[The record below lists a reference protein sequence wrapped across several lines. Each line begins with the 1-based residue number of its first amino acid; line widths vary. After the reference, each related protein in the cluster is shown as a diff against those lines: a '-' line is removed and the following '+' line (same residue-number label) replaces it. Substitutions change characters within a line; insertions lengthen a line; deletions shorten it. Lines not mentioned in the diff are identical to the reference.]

1 MGVCAGLVELLLT
14 ISYQSEK
21 KQKAWYYA
29 SMYPS
34 YKTRKQEFKS
44 LFPDCHRFKFVVD
57 YSCAYH
63 KVNCLLCQ
71 LILISAPQDILHQG
85 RLFVTSTAACFYSYI
100 FGWEQKLILDWKD
113 VTTITKEKTA
123 IFIPN
128 ATQITTENQMFF
140 FASCVDRESSYLM
153 LVKFLQAATSDQWL
167 QDKDIAL
174 NYGEG
179 DE

>member
-1 MGVCAGLVELLLT
+1 
-14 ISYQSEK
+14 
-21 KQKAWYYA
+21 
-29 SMYPS
+29 MYPS

-63 KVNCLLCQ
+63 KVNRLLCQ

-123 IFIPN
+123 IFYPMQSRSQQR
-128 ATQITTENQMFF
+128 T
-140 FASCVDRESSYLM
+140 RSSSSPL
-153 LVKFLQAATSDQWL
+153 LSTG
-167 QDKDIAL
+167 
-174 NYGEG
+174 NPPT
-179 DE
+179 

>member
-1 MGVCAGLVELLLT
+1 MSESKSRMLRLRRSSSNSLRVGLTKLNLLVGWISWSMGVCAGLVELSLT

-63 KVNCLLCQ
+63 KVTRLLCQ
-71 LILISAPQDILHQG
+71 LS
-85 RLFVTSTAACFYSYI
+85 
-100 FGWEQKLILDWKD
+100 
-113 VTTITKEKTA
+113 
-123 IFIPN
+123 
-128 ATQITTENQMFF
+128 
-140 FASCVDRESSYLM
+140 
-153 LVKFLQAATSDQWL
+153 
-167 QDKDIAL
+167 
-174 NYGEG
+174 
-179 DE
+179 